1 MYVCINFV
9 FVQMNINILLKKQNN
24 INLKLTQ
31 LTRDSGFEAWLINT
45 NKRL

>member
-1 MYVCINFV
+1 MYVCMYVCINFV

-31 LTRDSGFEAWLINT
+31 LTRDSGFEA
-45 NKRL
+45 

>member
-1 MYVCINFV
+1 
-9 FVQMNINILLKKQNN
+9 MNINILLKKQNN

-31 LTRDSGFEAWLINT
+31 LTRDSGFESWLINT

>member
-1 MYVCINFV
+1 
-9 FVQMNINILLKKQNN
+9 MNINILLKKQNN

-31 LTRDSGFEAWLINT
+31 LTRDSGFKSWLINT